1 MISPY
6 TWTVKPQPFVRS
18 TSLRSLKDHAFDVVV
33 VGGGITGV
41 GVALDAASRG
51 LDTALIERDDFASGT
66 SSKSS
71 KLIHGGL
78 RYLQQGEIGL
88 VYEALAERQRLLRN
102 APHLVEPLPFLIPMF
117 GKNGIIPAKIARL
130 LGMAMWGY
138 DLTGGIR
145 IGKMHKRL
153 DRDAALAYMPS
164 LRRDR
169 LVSAYLYYDAAADDA
184 RLVMAV
190 ARTAALE
197 HGAVM
202 ANRVSAEGL
211 AKDAAGRI
219 EGVRVVADGEEF
231 TIRTRMV
238 VNAAGVWA
246 DDLKAYDEGKHP
258 DTIRPAK
265 GIHITVPW
273 RLVRNEIA
281 AVIPVPEDRRS
292 IFVVPHGDLTY
303 IGTTDTDYTGPLDDP
318 QCTPQ
323 DIDYL
328 LRAVNSACSTEV
340 TRSDIL
346 GAWAG
351 LRPLVKSAS
360 SGRTADLSRRHR
372 IDDSGTGMISITGGK
387 LTTYREMA
395 ADTVDVVVR
404 ELRNR
409 APGPA
414 DVDRLSRMSR
424 SVTKK
429 LRLRGAAGH
438 GTLDGARKVYP
449 DVPSR
454 VVDHLKHRYGGESRV
469 LMSAIQRDPGLA
481 EPLVPGLPYVRA
493 EALFAVRNEMAGS
506 VDDVL
511 SRRTRA
517 RLFGR
522 DDSADAAEEVGR
534 LIAGELG
541 WTDEER
547 NASVEEYRRSVEHE
561 RNAAGLPVTH
571 SDMPSGTPSMSG
583 RVGDVPG

>member
-1 MISPY
+1 M
-6 TWTVKPQPFVRS
+6 KPQPFVRS
-18 TSLRSLKDHAFDVVV
+18 TSLETLREREFDVVV

-71 KLIHGGL
+71 KLVHGGL

-102 APHLVEPLPFLIPMF
+102 APHLVKPLPFLIPMF
-117 GKNGIIPAKIARL
+117 GRNGIIPAKIARL
-130 LGMAMWGY
+130 LGAAMWGY

-164 LRRDR
+164 LRQDR

-190 ARTAALE
+190 ARTAALD
-197 HGAVM
+197 HGAVL
-202 ANRVSAEGL
+202 ANRVSATGL
-211 AKDAAGRI
+211 IKDIDGRI
-219 EGVRVVADGEEF
+219 EGLRAAADGEEF
-231 TIRTRMV
+231 TIRTRTV

-246 DDLKAYDEGKHP
+246 DDMKAYDEGKHP

-273 RLVRNEIA
+273 HLIRNEIA

-303 IGTTDTDYTGPLDDP
+303 IGTTDTDYEGPLDDP
-318 QCTPQ
+318 QCTPE
-323 DIDYL
+323 DIGYL
-328 LRAVNSACSTEV
+328 IRAVNSACSTEI
-340 TRSDIL
+340 TESDIL

-372 IDDSGTGMISITGGK
+372 LDNSGSGLISITGGK

-395 ADTVDVVVR
+395 ADTVNAVVK
-404 ELRNR
+404 ELRAHTSDPNETT
-409 APGPA
+409 
-414 DVDRLSRMSR
+414 RLSRMSR

-429 LRLRGAAGH
+429 LRLRGAAGY
-438 GTLDGARKVYP
+438 GSLDGARRVYP
-449 DVPSR
+449 DVSST
-454 VVDHLKHRYGGESRV
+454 VVDHLKERYGGESRV
-469 LMSAIQRDPGLA
+469 LMAAIQDDPTLG
-481 EPLVPGLPYVRA
+481 EPLVAGLPYVRA
-493 EALFAVRNEMAGS
+493 EAVFAVRNEMATS

-517 RLFGR
+517 RIFGR
-522 DDSADAAEEVGR
+522 DDSADAADEVGR
-534 LIAGELG
+534 LIAEELG
-541 WTDEER
+541 WSAEQRD
-547 NASVEEYRRSVEHE
+547 ASVEEYRSSVEHE
-561 RNAAGLPVTH
+561 RNAAQLPVTH
-571 SDMPSGTPSMSG
+571 ASELSADSTGQGVVQHVTS
-583 RVGDVPG
+583 